1 MPAIDEFCD
10 GGDEPSALRLTVE
23 PLNRI
28 EPEACPVEFDV
39 QWTEAPVARSLYKR
53 AFDLIFAIFMLLF
66 LMPLLLLIAVVI
78 YCESGGP
85 VLFKQQRTGYRGR
98 IFTILKFRTM
108 TVAEAG
114 DEALQATRNDA
125 RVTKAGVILRKLSLD
140 ELPQL
145 MNVARGDMSL
155 IGPRPH
161 AVGHDAQ
168 FAQFVPGYAERFLA
182 KPGLTGL
189 AQVNGRRGEI
199 HSPDCIRNR
208 VADDCKYVEQWS
220 LWLDMRILAR
230 TVPLVLG
237 DPKAY

>member
-10 GGDEPSALRLTVE
+10 AGGEPSALRLTAE
-23 PLNRI
+23 PLNRAA
-28 EPEACPVEFDV
+28 PQPGSVEFDA
-39 QWTEAPVARSLYKR
+39 QWTVAPVARSLYKR
-53 AFDLIFAIFMLLF
+53 AFDLLFATFMLLF
-66 LMPLLLLIAVVI
+66 LTPLLLLISLAI
-78 YCESGGP
+78 FCESGGP
-85 VLFKQQRTGYRGR
+85 VLFKQERTGYRGR

-125 RVTKAGVILRKLSLD
+125 RVTKVGVILRKLSLD

-145 MNVARGDMSL
+145 LNVARGDMSL

-199 HSPDCIRNR
+199 HSADCIRNR
-208 VADDCKYVEQWS
+208 VADDCEYVERWS